1 MRRAVKLSAPAVSA
15 NRQVGLDEYQPSS
28 GNLTLVVHARDTKV
42 TTATSNPLRSFVIPS
57 FVIRIANRSRVNMAS
72 ANAAVNQ
79 NAVAVGLEDLKNG
92 MENSHVACDK
102 MQLH

>member
-1 MRRAVKLSAPAVSA
+1 MRRAVKLSVPAVSA

-42 TTATSNPLRSFVIPS
+42 TAATSNPLWPFVIPT
-57 FVIRIANRSRVNMAS
+57 FVIRSANRLRVNMAS

-92 MENSHVACDK
+92 MDISHVACDK